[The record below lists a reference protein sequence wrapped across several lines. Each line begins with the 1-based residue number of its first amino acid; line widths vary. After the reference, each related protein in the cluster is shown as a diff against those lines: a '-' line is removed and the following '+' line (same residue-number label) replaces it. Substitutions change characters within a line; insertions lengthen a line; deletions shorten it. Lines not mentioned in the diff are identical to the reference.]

1 MEDNE
6 LMARLARGEEE
17 ALAELIHRHRGAA
30 QRQAEAML
38 QDAALAE
45 DVVMEAF
52 ARVYLLRHRYRADF
66 AFTTYLAVLVRRLCL
81 DQWRKRRR
89 GPVPLAEV
97 PEGAAASAE
106 AEYLRREG
114 RLRLWQTLGE
124 LPEKDQALLTGFALD
139 GLSYQALAKREG
151 LTVGQVRIRLH
162 RIRKKLRDKEDDGH
176 E

>member
-81 DQWRKRRR
+81 DQWRKCRR